1 MEKLSLLRA
10 LLLRKLLVKD
20 NERAV
25 ALEIS
30 YGTIGAGPTNSS
42 DALEDRAERYT
53 LEELARSAPI
63 RLWWDRELC
72 AVVGDKLY
80 LRNRKRRTLEDLDPE
95 GTTTLGDNVACDTYE
110 YQQIRLI
117 CREERE
123 E

>member
-1 MEKLSLLRA
+1 MRKLSLLRA
-10 LLLRKLLVKD
+10 LFLRKMQVAD

-30 YGTIGAGPTNSS
+30 YGTTNGGNCF
-42 DALEDRAERYT
+42 EDRAET
-53 LEELARSAPI
+53 WPLAELAGKNPI
-63 RLWWDRELC
+63 RLWWGRELC
-72 AVVGDKLY
+72 AVVGDRIC
-80 LRNRKRRTLEDLDPE
+80 LRDRKARRVEWLDAE
-95 GTTTLGDNVACDTYE
+95 GTAVLGDNVGYDTYE